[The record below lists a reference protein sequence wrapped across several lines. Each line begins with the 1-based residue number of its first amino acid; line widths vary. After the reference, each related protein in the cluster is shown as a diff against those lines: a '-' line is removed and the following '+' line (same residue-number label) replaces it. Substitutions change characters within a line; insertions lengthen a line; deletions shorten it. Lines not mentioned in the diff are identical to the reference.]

1 MVNGELDSVEVTK
14 EFKSGFVSIIGRPN
28 VGKSTLLNQILGQK
42 IAITANKPQTTRNR
56 ILGIHTTNDAQVLF
70 LDTPGIHKATGKLNK
85 YMVDQALSACR
96 GVDAVLF
103 LVEATDRVGG
113 GDDYILD
120 LLAQSELP
128 IYLVIN
134 KVDLVAK
141 DKLLPL
147 IQAYSERFKFQEI
160 IPAAAATGEGV
171 ERITSLVTQC
181 LPTGPM
187 YYPEDMVTDLPE
199 RFIVAE
205 MIREQILHRIHQEVP
220 YGVAVQVETFE
231 ERPGKNLVAIQA
243 VIYVGRDAHK
253 RILVGKGG
261 SMIRTLGQESRREI
275 ETFLGTRV
283 FLELFIK
290 VKKNWM
296 DSDRMMREF
305 GYE

>member
-1 MVNGELDSVEVTK
+1 MDVTK

-56 ILGIHTTNDAQVLF
+56 ILGIHTTSDAQVLF

-120 LLAQSELP
+120 LLAQSQLP
-128 IYLVIN
+128 VYLVIN
-134 KVDLVAK
+134 KIDLVVK

-147 IQAYSERFKFQEI
+147 IQAYSERFNFQEI
-160 IPAAAATGEGV
+160 IPISATTGAGV
-171 ERITSLVTQC
+171 ERVTSLVTQC
-181 LPTGPM
+181 LPSGPM
-187 YYPEDMVTDLPE
+187 YYPEDMITDLPE

-243 VIYVGRDAHK
+243 VIHVGRDAHK

-275 ETFLGTRV
+275 EAFLGTRV

-296 DSDRMMREF
+296 DSDRMLREF

>member
-1 MVNGELDSVEVTK
+1 MNSDNN
-14 EFKSGFVSIIGRPN
+14 FKSGFVSIVGRPN

-42 IAITANKPQTTRNR
+42 IAITADKPQTTRNR
-56 ILGIHTTNDAQVLF
+56 ILGIHTTDAAQVLF

-96 GVDAVLF
+96 GVDLVLF
-103 LVEATDRVGG
+103 LVEATDSVGG

-120 LLAQSELP
+120 ILAQSEIP
-128 IYLVIN
+128 VILVIN

-147 IQAYSERFKFQEI
+147 IKRYSERFSFKEI
-160 IPAAAATGEGV
+160 VPLSAYTGEGV
-171 ERITSLVTQC
+171 ERLVE
-181 LPTGPM
+181 LVSAAMPNGPL

-205 MIREQILHRIHQEVP
+205 MIREQILRKTHQEVP
-220 YGVAVQVETFE
+220 YGVAVQVESFE
-231 ERPGKNLVAIQA
+231 ERPGKNLIAIQA
-243 VIYVGRDAHK
+243 VIHVGRDAHK

-261 SMIRTLGQESRREI
+261 SMIRTLGKESRLEI
-275 ETFLGTRV
+275 ERFLGTRV

-296 DSDRMMREF
+296 DSERMLREF

>member
-1 MVNGELDSVEVTK
+1 MQEK
-14 EFKSGFVSIIGRPN
+14 QFKSGFVSIVGRPN

-56 ILGIHTTNDAQVLF
+56 ILGIHTTDDAQVLF

-85 YMVDQALSACR
+85 FMVDQALSACR

-120 LLAQSELP
+120 ILAQSDIP
-128 IYLVIN
+128 VVLVIN
-134 KVDLVAK
+134 KVDLVEK
-141 DKLLPL
+141 EKLLPL
-147 IQAYSERFKFQEI
+147 IAQYAQRFDFKEI
-160 IPAAAATGEGV
+160 IPLSAFTGKGV
-171 ERITSLVTQC
+171 ERLVPMVSQM
-181 LPTGPM
+181 LPDGPL
-187 YYPEDMVTDLPE
+187 YYPEEMVTDLPE

-205 MIREQILHRIHQEVP
+205 MIREQILRRTHQEVP

-231 ERPGKNLVAIQA
+231 ERPGKNLIAIQA
-243 VIYVGRDAHK
+243 VVHVGRDAHK

-261 SMIRTLGQESRREI
+261 SMIRQLGQESRKEI
-275 ETFLGTRV
+275 ESFLGTRV

-296 DSDRMMREF
+296 DSERMLREF

>member
-1 MVNGELDSVEVTK
+1 VNSEK
-14 EFKSGFVSIIGRPN
+14 EFKSGFISIVGRPN
-28 VGKSTLLNQILGQK
+28 VGKSTLLNKILGQK

-56 ILGIHTTNDAQVLF
+56 ILGIHTTDAAQMLF
-70 LDTPGIHKATGKLNK
+70 LDTPGIHKATDKLNK
-85 YMVDQALSACR
+85 FMVDQALAACR

-103 LVEATDRVGG
+103 LVEAKDHVGG

-120 LLAQSELP
+120 ILAQGDVP
-128 IYLVIN
+128 VILVIN
-134 KVDLVAK
+134 KIDVVAK

-147 IQAYSERFKFQEI
+147 IQAYSQRFDFKEI
-160 IPAAAATGEGV
+160 VPVSAFTGEGV
-171 ERITSLVTQC
+171 ERLVTLVGGV
-181 LPTGPM
+181 LPAGPL

-205 MIREQILHRIHQEVP
+205 MIREQILRKTHQEVP
-220 YGVAVQVETFE
+220 YGVAVQVESFE

-243 VIYVGRDAHK
+243 VIHVGRDAHK

-261 SMIRTLGQESRREI
+261 AMIRTLGEASRHEI
-275 ETFLGTRV
+275 ERFLGTRV

-296 DSDRMMREF
+296 DSDHMLREF

>member
-1 MVNGELDSVEVTK
+1 MQEQQ
-14 EFKSGFVSIIGRPN
+14 FKSGFVSIVGRPN

-56 ILGIHTTNDAQVLF
+56 ILGIHTTDDAQVLF

-96 GVDAVLF
+96 GVDVVLF

-120 LLAQSELP
+120 ILAQSDIP
-128 IYLVIN
+128 VVLVIN
-134 KVDLVAK
+134 KVDLVEK
-141 DKLLPL
+141 EKLLPL
-147 IQAYSERFKFQEI
+147 IAQYVQRFDFKEI
-160 IPAAAATGEGV
+160 IPLSAFTGTGV
-171 ERITSLVTQC
+171 DRLVPMVSKM
-181 LPTGPM
+181 LPGGPL
-187 YYPEDMVTDLPE
+187 YYPEEMVTDLPE

-205 MIREQILHRIHQEVP
+205 MIREQILRRTHQEVP

-231 ERPGKNLVAIQA
+231 ERPGKNLIAIQA
-243 VIYVGRDAHK
+243 VVYVGRDAHK

-261 SMIRTLGQESRREI
+261 SMIRLLGQESRKEI
-275 ETFLGTRV
+275 ESFLGTRV

-296 DSDRMMREF
+296 DSDRMLQEF

>member
-1 MVNGELDSVEVTK
+1 VNSDNN
-14 EFKSGFVSIIGRPN
+14 FKSGFVSIVGRPN

-42 IAITANKPQTTRNR
+42 IAITADKPQTTRNR
-56 ILGIHTTNDAQVLF
+56 ILGIHTTDAAQVLF

-96 GVDAVLF
+96 GVDLVLF
-103 LVEATDRVGG
+103 LVEATDSVGG

-120 LLAQSELP
+120 ILAQSEIP
-128 IYLVIN
+128 VILVIN

-147 IQAYSERFKFQEI
+147 IKRYSERFSFKEI
-160 IPAAAATGEGV
+160 VPLSAYTGEGV
-171 ERITSLVTQC
+171 ERLVE
-181 LPTGPM
+181 LVSAAMPNGPL

-205 MIREQILHRIHQEVP
+205 MIREQILRKTHQEVP
-220 YGVAVQVETFE
+220 YGVAVQVESFE
-231 ERPGKNLVAIQA
+231 ERPGKNLIAIQA
-243 VIYVGRDAHK
+243 VIHVGRDAHK

-261 SMIRTLGQESRREI
+261 SMIRTLGKESRLEI
-275 ETFLGTRV
+275 ERFLGTRV

-296 DSDRMMREF
+296 DSERMLREF

>member
-1 MVNGELDSVEVTK
+1 MVNSDNN
-14 EFKSGFVSIIGRPN
+14 FKSGFVSIVGRPN

-42 IAITANKPQTTRNR
+42 IAITADKPQTTRNR
-56 ILGIHTTNDAQVLF
+56 ILGIHTTDAAQVLF

-96 GVDAVLF
+96 GVDLVLF
-103 LVEATDRVGG
+103 LVEATDSVGG

-120 LLAQSELP
+120 ILAQSEIP
-128 IYLVIN
+128 VILVIN

-147 IQAYSERFKFQEI
+147 IKRYSERFSFKEI
-160 IPAAAATGEGV
+160 VPLSAYTGEGV
-171 ERITSLVTQC
+171 ERLVE
-181 LPTGPM
+181 LVSAAMPNGPL

-205 MIREQILHRIHQEVP
+205 MIREQILRKTHQEVP
-220 YGVAVQVETFE
+220 YGVAVQVESFE
-231 ERPGKNLVAIQA
+231 ERPGKNLIAIQA
-243 VIYVGRDAHK
+243 VIHVGRDAHK

-261 SMIRTLGQESRREI
+261 SMIRTLGKESRLEI
-275 ETFLGTRV
+275 ERFLGTRV

-296 DSDRMMREF
+296 DSERMLREF

>member
-1 MVNGELDSVEVTK
+1 MVNGELDSVDVTK

-128 IYLVIN
+128 IFLVIN

-147 IQAYSERFKFQEI
+147 IQAYSERFNFQEI
-160 IPAAAATGEGV
+160 IPASASTGEGV
-171 ERITSLVTQC
+171 ERIVSLVTQS
-181 LPTGPM
+181 LPNGPM

-205 MIREQILHRIHQEVP
+205 MIREQVLNRIHQEVP

-231 ERPGKNLVAIQA
+231 ERPGKNLIAIQA
-243 VIYVGRDAHK
+243 VIFVGRDAHK

-296 DSDRMMREF
+296 DSDRMLSEF

>member
-1 MVNGELDSVEVTK
+1 MDVTK

-56 ILGIHTTNDAQVLF
+56 ILGIHTTSDAQVLF

-120 LLAQSELP
+120 LLAQSQLP
-128 IYLVIN
+128 VYLVIN
-134 KVDLVAK
+134 KIDLVVK

-147 IQAYSERFKFQEI
+147 IQAYSERFNFQEI
-160 IPAAAATGEGV
+160 IPISATTGAGV
-171 ERITSLVTQC
+171 ERVTSLVTQC
-181 LPTGPM
+181 LPAGPM
-187 YYPEDMVTDLPE
+187 YYPEDMITDLPE

-243 VIYVGRDAHK
+243 VIHVGRDAHK

-275 ETFLGTRV
+275 EAFLGTRV

-296 DSDRMMREF
+296 DSDRMLREF

>member
-1 MVNGELDSVEVTK
+1 MDLNEGLQSKDG
-14 EFKSGFVSIIGRPN
+14 FKSGFVSIIGRPN

-56 ILGIHTTNDAQVLF
+56 ILGIHTTDAAQVLF

-85 YMVDQALSACR
+85 YMVDQALAACR

-120 LLAQSELP
+120 LLAESELP
-128 IYLVIN
+128 VLLVIN

-141 DKLLPL
+141 DRLLPL
-147 IQAYSERFKFQEI
+147 IQTYADRFPFKEI
-160 IPAAAATGEGV
+160 LPISAFTGEGV
-171 ERITSLVTQC
+171 ERLASVVAQM
-181 LPTGPM
+181 LPEGPM
-187 YYPEDMVTDLPE
+187 YYPEDMITDQPE

-205 MIREQILHRIHQEVP
+205 MIREQILRRTHQEVP

-243 VIYVGRDAHK
+243 VIHVGRDAHK

-261 SMIRTLGQESRREI
+261 SMIRTLGKESRHEI
-275 ETFLGTRV
+275 ERFLGTRV
-283 FLELFIK
+283 FLELFVK

-296 DSDRMMREF
+296 DSERMLREF

>member
-1 MVNGELDSVEVTK
+1 MNSEK
-14 EFKSGFVSIIGRPN
+14 EFKSGFVSIVGRPN
-28 VGKSTLLNQILGQK
+28 VGKSTLLNKILGQK

-56 ILGIHTTNDAQVLF
+56 ILGIYTTESAQVLF
-70 LDTPGIHKATGKLNK
+70 LDTPGIHKATDKLNK
-85 YMVDQALSACR
+85 FMVDQALAACR

-103 LVEATDRVGG
+103 LVEAKDRVGG

-120 LLAQSELP
+120 ILAKGDVP
-128 IYLVIN
+128 VILVIN
-134 KVDLVAK
+134 KIDVVAK

-147 IQAYSERFKFQEI
+147 IKAYSERFDFKEI
-160 IPAAAATGEGV
+160 VPVSAFNGEGV
-171 ERITSLVTQC
+171 ERLVSLVSAA
-181 LPTGPM
+181 LPAGPL

-205 MIREQILHRIHQEVP
+205 MIREQILRRTHQEVP
-220 YGVAVQVETFE
+220 YGVAVLVESFE
-231 ERPGKNLVAIQA
+231 ERPGKDLVAIQA
-243 VIYVGRDAHK
+243 VIHVGRDAHK

-261 SMIRTLGQESRREI
+261 AMIRTLGESSRHEI
-275 ETFLGTRV
+275 ERFLGTRV

-296 DSDRMMREF
+296 DSDHMLREF

>member
-1 MVNGELDSVEVTK
+1 MNLDK
-14 EFKSGFVSIIGRPN
+14 YFQSGFVSIIGRPN

-56 ILGIHTTNDAQVLF
+56 ILGIHTTKDAQVLF
-70 LDTPGIHKATGKLNK
+70 LDTPGIHKATGRLNK
-85 YMVDQALSACR
+85 YMVEQARSACR

-103 LVEATDRVGG
+103 LVEATDRLGG
-113 GDDYILD
+113 GDDYILE
-120 LLAQSELP
+120 LLAGGDVP
-128 IYLVIN
+128 VILVIN
-134 KVDLVAK
+134 KVDMVAK

-147 IQAYSERFKFQEI
+147 IAAYGERFPFKEI
-160 IPAAAATGEGV
+160 VPISAFSGDGV
-171 ERITSLVTQC
+171 DQLVSVVTKM
-181 LPTGPM
+181 LPQGPM
-187 YYPEDMVTDLPE
+187 YYDEDMVTDLPE

-205 MIREQILHRIHQEVP
+205 MIREQILRKTHQEVP

-243 VIYVGRDAHK
+243 TIHVGRDAHK

-261 SMIRTLGQESRREI
+261 SMIRTLGKESRLEI
-275 ETFLGTRV
+275 ERFLGTRV

-296 DSDRMMREF
+296 DSERMLREF